1 MNKMKR
7 VFSLVLVLSMI
18 LGSFG
23 AALPVVHAAE
33 GANVATEE
41 LKKVPKD
48 VMGTEYE
55 KAVSRLVAFGVL
67 GLVATYILNPIFL
80 GWIYKCCFR

>member
-33 GANVATEE
+33 GTNVATEST
-41 LKKVPKD
+41 KRRNGYRV
-48 VMGTEYE
+48 
-55 KAVSRLVAFGVL
+55 
-67 GLVATYILNPIFL
+67 
-80 GWIYKCCFR
+80 